1 MKTNTKLKSAPK
13 QFTKNY
19 ADNYQLDSK
28 KRLVSKFISN
38 DKMLR
43 IYPFSNDN
51 SNNLKERKYTYNN
64 KHPMLDLQE
73 CFSCLL
79 NFK

>member
-13 QFTKNY
+13 QFTKNH

-51 SNNLKERKYTYNN
+51 SNNLKERKHTYNN
-64 KHPMLDLQE
+64 KHYRI
-73 CFSCLL
+73 
-79 NFK
+79 